1 MQLWFWIWLGLVLKL
16 PVLWLCWFVYKT
28 INDTPE
34 HVLGD
39 DDGGQ
44 PVEVVYGQGPRSRGP
59 QGGLSSS
66 AFGERRKD
74 PGHDEAAKKRPR
86 IHAK

>member
-1 MQLWFWIWLGLVLKL
+1 MLKL

-34 HVLGD
+34 QVLGE

-44 PVEVVYGQGPRSRGP
+44 PVAVVYGQGPRNRGP
-59 QGGLSSS
+59 QGGLSAS
-66 AFGERRKD
+66 ARGERRKD
-74 PGHDEAAKKRPR
+74 PGHDEASKKRPR
-86 IHAK
+86 IHAR